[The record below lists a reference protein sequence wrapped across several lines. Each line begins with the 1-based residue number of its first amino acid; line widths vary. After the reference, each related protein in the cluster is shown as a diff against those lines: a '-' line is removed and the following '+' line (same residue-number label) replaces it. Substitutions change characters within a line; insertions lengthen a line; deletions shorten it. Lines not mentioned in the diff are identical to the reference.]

1 MKKILSIAL
10 VALVGLF
17 LGACSDSKNK
27 ESNASVELKVGTAPN
42 YKPFNFKQDSKLTG
56 FDTDLIEEIAKKNGI
71 EIVWVETNFD
81 GLIPALKA
89 GKIDMI
95 ASAMSATDERR
106 QSVDFTK
113 PYYMSKNL
121 YLKLKNNDSLQTK
134 NDLEGKKIG
143 VQLGTLQENTAK
155 AIKNAQVQSNKDLNI
170 AVLALKNNKIDA
182 IVADQD
188 TAKGFLAENPELVS
202 FYQTLKKALL
212 KADVHHKVTKELLT
226 LIEEDVKQNGIG
238 QKQFLNAIKINL
250 ENILSVNGKN
260 QGFVFTSKPP
270 TVVLMAGLQGGGKTT
285 STIKLANYLKLR
297 NKKVLV
303 AACDLQRLA
312 AVEQLRQLC
321 EANEIELF
329 FIENEKDPIR
339 VAKEALKKAESSMVD
354 VLLVDTAGRLAIDEA
369 LMDELRAVK
378 DVLNPDE
385 IFYVADAM
393 SGQDGVKTAAS
404 FNEVLGISG
413 VILSKFDADTKGG
426 VALGIAKQIGI
437 PLRFIGVGE
446 KVADLEVFIPDRI
459 VSRIMGEGDLAT
471 LAEKTA
477 AIIDEKE
484 AKKLNQKIKKGEFN
498 FNDFLNQMESIKK
511 LGSMKSLIGMIPCSR
526 CLCCI

>member
-1 MKKILSIAL
+1 MFEL
-10 VALVGLF
+10 VSESFKSAI
-17 LGACSDSKNK
+17 NK
-27 ESNASVELKVGTAPN
+27 LRFV
-42 YKPFNFKQDSKLTG
+42 D
-56 FDTDLIEEIAKKNGI
+56 
-71 EIVWVETNFD
+71 
-81 GLIPALKA
+81 
-89 GKIDMI
+89 
-95 ASAMSATDERR
+95 DE
-106 QSVDFTK
+106 K
-113 PYYMSKNL
+113 
-121 YLKLKNNDSLQTK
+121 
-134 NDLEGKKIG
+134 
-143 VQLGTLQENTAK
+143 
-155 AIKNAQVQSNKDLNI
+155 
-170 AVLALKNNKIDA
+170 ALKNA
-182 IVADQD
+182 
-188 TAKGFLAENPELVS
+188 LE
-202 FYQTLKKALL
+202 TLKKALL

-226 LIEEDVKQNGIG
+226 LIEE
-238 QKQFLNAIKINL
+238 
-250 ENILSVNGKN
+250 
-260 QGFVFTSKPP
+260 
-270 TVVLMAGLQGGGKTT
+270 GGGKTT

-511 LGSMKSLIGMIPCSR
+511 LGSMKSLIGMIPGLGGMANAVKDIDLDNSKEIIR
-526 CLCCI
+526 IKAMISSMTPKERENPDLLNNARKRRIAEGAGLSQVEVNRFLKQFSNAAKLAKRFSGKKGMESLTQMMSQARRQF